1 VCAKVRGESGGP
13 GGTPKFAR
21 YCPASISVCWACC
34 SLLSTCC
41 WASSFCSWV
50 CCSESESA
58 WSWFNS
64 FRIQLI
70 LGVVK
75 LILLLFLLLLL
86 LRLRGVEVVIV
97 IGWRDVVAI
106 PGEVLQRLH
115 RRREVLGKGAGRKGR
130 GIGTGG
136 GIGPSWAESSVPA
149 DTDATAISLVP
160 GGKTS
165 TNASAAMIAGTATTA
180 CSRRE
185 RLRARTAALTSQR
198 LIRRST
204 PVAIAHSAA
213 VSGDTAQIELCPRYE
228 HITDPLKLRAGARR
242 LLGRASV
249 LTHWFG
255 V

>member
-1 VCAKVRGESGGP
+1 
-13 GGTPKFAR
+13 
-21 YCPASISVCWACC
+21 
-34 SLLSTCC
+34 LLL
-41 WASSFCSWV
+41 AVIDLLLGFIV
-50 CCSESESA
+50 L
-58 WSWFNS
+58 FLGLLLGVGVGLVLVQ
-64 FRIQLI
+64 FVRIQLV
-70 LGVVK
+70 LGLVK
-75 LILLLFLLLLL
+75 LILLLLFLLLLL

-136 GIGPSWAESSVPA
+136 GIGPSGAESSVPTDA
-149 DTDATAISLVP
+149 DATAISLVP

-198 LIRRST
+198 LIRPST

-213 VSGDTAQIELCPRYE
+213 VSGDTPRLSCARVMNTSQIRSNCELAL
-228 HITDPLKLRAGARR
+228 DA
-242 LLGRASV
+242 
-249 LTHWFG
+249 F
-255 V
+255 